1 MGIDAVRGPAVFL
14 DRDGVLNRT
23 RFRNDRPIPPASLD
37 ELEILPGVPE
47 ALADLKSAGYALV
60 VVTNQ
65 PDVARGV
72 TTLDVVHRLNRFLGE
87 RLPIN
92 EFRVCAHDDRDRCEC
107 RKPKPGLLLASPR
120 YDMAASIMVGDRWR
134 DIDAGRAAGC
144 RATILIDYEYDEAIP
159 NEPTVRVASLLEA
172 SHWILKLGRSEG
184 RPLPIAK
191 VGNGL

>member
-1 MGIDAVRGPAVFL
+1 MGIYAVKGPAVFL

-23 RFRNDRPIPPASLD
+23 KLRNGRPIPPASLA

-47 ALADLKSAGYALV
+47 ALEHLKTAGYALV

-72 TTLDVVHRLNRFLGE
+72 TTIEVVNQLHHFLGE
-87 RLPIN
+87 RLPID
-92 EFRVCAHDDRDRCEC
+92 EFRVCAHDDHDRCDC
-107 RKPKPGLLLASPR
+107 RKPQPGLLLASPR
-120 YDMAASIMVGDRWR
+120 YNVAESIMVGDRWR

-144 RATILIDYEYDEAIP
+144 GATILIDYGYDETIP

-172 SHWILKLGRSEG
+172 SQWILKLGRPEG
-184 RPLPIAK
+184 RPLQARR
-191 VGNGL
+191 